1 MTSLHASR
9 APIAVMSKTEIL
21 LLAILLT
28 ILASALWFILSNEI
42 WILVS
47 YLESWLYPTFVAPE

>member
-1 MTSLHASR
+1 
-9 APIAVMSKTEIL
+9 MSKTEIL